1 MSHTRNRITAV
12 AVLALAAL
20 APAHAQTPA
29 PQPTTGA
36 QFQCDDGG
44 KLFLSFDTQDEHILA
59 TVWVRGARY
68 QLTNMPAI
76 PGLARIVWSDGERSL
91 TWNPG
96 VQLMWMG
103 DQTHLM
109 CGRGGGHRH

>member
-1 MSHTRNRITAV
+1 MSNTRNRAMAV
-12 AVLALAAL
+12 AALSLAALL

-29 PQPTTGA
+29 PQPITGA
-36 QFQCDDGG
+36 QFQCEDGG
-44 KLFLSFDTQDEHILA
+44 KLFLSFETRDENILA
-59 TVWVRGARY
+59 TVWVRGASY

-91 TWNPG
+91 TWSPG

-109 CGRGGGHRH
+109 CGRGGHKH